1 MNWIKRNWLSLLAVV
16 LSVAA
21 LVRCEPFELKDSALE
36 WIIGLSVALIGIGV
50 TVLIGVQ
57 IYNAMSIDKLIRNSI
72 QEENKK
78 LDSKLRY
85 VSNESKV
92 QLMSY
97 TGFMLGLIQVLDKQY
112 DECMKSF
119 FVAVIKAHQYNFEDF
134 AAMGVNHIL
143 KQVDVLRKTGFKLSL
158 DKQTKEEYIKGIAGI
173 NSPRLSELLEF
184 ILSIDEK
191 E

>member
-1 MNWIKRNWLSLLAVV
+1 
-16 LSVAA
+16 
-21 LVRCEPFELKDSALE
+21 
-36 WIIGLSVALIGIGV
+36 
-50 TVLIGVQ
+50 
-57 IYNAMSIDKLIRNSI
+57 
-72 QEENKK
+72 
-78 LDSKLRY
+78 
-85 VSNESKV
+85 
-92 QLMSY
+92 MSY

-158 DKQTKEEYIKGIAGI
+158 DKQTKEEYIKGIASI